1 MFNCLLSN
9 GDWLFMFCSIK
20 LVSIICRVFFG
31 LVCLSDV
38 EVEIDFVVEIM
49 LKDVVSIIVIELL
62 MNDE

>member
-1 MFNCLLSN
+1 
-9 GDWLFMFCSIK
+9 MFCSIK

-31 LVCLSDV
+31 FVCLSDV

-62 MNDE
+62 INDE